1 MKIEVKIMEPKIV
14 YYSDILNDEFSD
26 AKIKT
31 KKIDENYKYIRKG
44 PFRFLTHIFWY
55 RMVACVIG
63 SWYMRIKFR
72 HKIINKKILKPYKK
86 DAYFIYGNHTQDIA
100 DALIPTMVNGYKDT
114 YVIVHPNN
122 VSMPYLGK
130 VTPSMGAIPL
140 PDDIKAS
147 KNFIKCIDYRVK
159 GRHVIMIYPEAH
171 IWPYCT
177 FIRPFKDLSFR
188 YPVEYDKP
196 AFCFVNVYKKRKNG
210 KIKIETHVAGPF
222 FADKSLSNKD
232 ARLKLRNEIYE
243 EMDKLSKLNEVEVI
257 KYVAKEKAND

>member
-1 MKIEVKIMEPKIV
+1 MEPKIV

-26 AKIKT
+26 AKIET

>member
-1 MKIEVKIMEPKIV
+1 MEPKIV

-31 KKIDENYKYIRKG
+31 KRIDENYKYIRKG

>member
-1 MKIEVKIMEPKIV
+1 M
-14 YYSDILNDEFSD
+14 
-26 AKIKT
+26 
-31 KKIDENYKYIRKG
+31 
-44 PFRFLTHIFWY
+44 
-55 RMVACVIG
+55 
-63 SWYMRIKFR
+63 
-72 HKIINKKILKPYKK
+72 
-86 DAYFIYGNHTQDIA
+86 YGNHTQDIA

-114 YVIVHPNN
+114 YVIVHANN
-122 VSMPYLGK
+122 VSMPYLGR

-159 GRHVIMIYPEAH
+159 QKKVIMIYPEAH

-210 KIKIETHVAGPF
+210 KVKLETHVSGPF
-222 FADKSLSNKD
+222 FPDKSLSNKE
-232 ARLKLRNEIYE
+232 ARIKLRNEIYE
-243 EMDKLSKLNEVEVI
+243 SMVSLSKLNEIEVV
-257 KYVAKEKAND
+257 KYLEKEKANND

>member
-1 MKIEVKIMEPKIV
+1 MEPKIV

-26 AKIKT
+26 AKIET

-243 EMDKLSKLNEVEVI
+243 KMDKLSKLNEVEVI